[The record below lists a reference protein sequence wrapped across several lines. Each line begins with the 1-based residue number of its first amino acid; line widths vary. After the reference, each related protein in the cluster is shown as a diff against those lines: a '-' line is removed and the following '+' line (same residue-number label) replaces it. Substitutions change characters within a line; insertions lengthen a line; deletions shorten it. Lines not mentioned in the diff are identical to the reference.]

1 MTNNSIPFTAAIFD
15 LDGTLLDSVWVWREV
30 DRAFFK
36 ELGIAEPEDYARS
49 VQGMSFRETAEYTVR
64 RFDLSRTVEEVMD
77 GWMRTTAEAYAHRV
91 ALKPGALSYL
101 RALKRAGVKLA
112 VASANREDLF
122 GPTLRRCGAWELF
135 DAVCTSA
142 EVGDARKDDG
152 ALFLL
157 AAQKLGIAP
166 AECVVFEDT
175 LEGVLGARRAGMGVY
190 AVRDAGNDH
199 HPEKI
204 AALADGVMD
213 DFTQME
219 RFHDLPERRRCV
231 IFTAR
236 CDGDVKRA
244 YQHKEGDWVLCADGG
259 WHLARQAGVRPDLVM
274 GDFDSSEQPGEVPVE
289 RFPVE
294 KDDTDTMLCLKK
306 GLAMGYDNFLI
317 VGGFGGRIDHTLGN
331 LQALRYAADRAAA
344 IEMCDGES
352 WATVVAG
359 GAVRVPAD
367 VIGSGPVKL
376 SVFALD
382 RDCRDVCIRGT
393 KWEAEDATWT
403 NGFPLGVS
411 NEFTAECAEISL
423 AEGAL
428 LVTVCR
434 EEQPGR
440 GV

>member
-1 MTNNSIPFTAAIFD
+1 MTHTSLPFIAAIFD

-30 DRAFFK
+30 DRAFFE
-36 ELGIAEPEDYARS
+36 ELGISEPEDYARAI
-49 VQGMSFRETAEYTVR
+49 QGMSFRETAEYTVR
-64 RFDLSRTVEEVMD
+64 RFGLDRTAEEVMD
-77 GWMRTTAEAYAHRV
+77 GWMRMTAEAYAHQV

-142 EVGDARKDDG
+142 EVGDAGKGDG
-152 ALFLL
+152 ALFAL
-157 AAQKLGIAP
+157 AAEKLGVVP
-166 AECVVFEDT
+166 GECVVFEDT
-175 LEGVLGARRAGMGVY
+175 LEGVQGARRAGMGVY

-219 RFHDLPERRRCV
+219 RFHALPELRRCV

-236 CDGDVKRA
+236 CDGDVNQA
-244 YQHKEGDWVLCADGG
+244 YQLKAGDWVLCADGG
-259 WHLARQAGVRPDLVM
+259 WQLARQAGVRPDLVI
-274 GDFDSSEQPGEVPVE
+274 GDFDSSEQPGEGPVE

-306 GLAMGYDNFLI
+306 GLAMGYDDFLI
-317 VGGFGGRIDHTLGN
+317 VGGFGGRIDHTVGN

-352 WATVVAG
+352 WATVVEG
-359 GAVRVPAD
+359 GAVCVPAD
-367 VIGSGPVKL
+367 VVGSGPVKL

-382 RDCRDVCIRGT
+382 RECRGVTIRGA

-411 NEFTAECAEISL
+411 NEFKADYAEISVN
-423 AEGAL
+423 EGAL

-434 EEQPGR
+434 EKQPER
-440 GV
+440 GA